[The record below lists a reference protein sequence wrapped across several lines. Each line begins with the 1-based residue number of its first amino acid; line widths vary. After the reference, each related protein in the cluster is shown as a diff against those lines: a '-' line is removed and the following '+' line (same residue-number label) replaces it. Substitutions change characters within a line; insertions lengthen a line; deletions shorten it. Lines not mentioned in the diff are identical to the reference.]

1 MRQLTKV
8 ETTNYGLK
16 RYITLYGSNNGFN
29 SLGLSQ
35 LKKKTIVLILEQK
48 FSNWGKI
55 EEILK
60 IITGQSGGL

>member
-16 RYITLYGSNNGFN
+16 RYITLYGYNNGFN
-29 SLGLSQ
+29 SLVLSQ

-48 FSNWGKI
+48 FSN
-55 EEILK
+55 
-60 IITGQSGGL
+60 